1 VDLGSVAIIAV
12 VAGVAGGAVGA
23 ALVGTV
29 EGLLRQRAAHMDHGT
44 QDARGQWRGWRVS
57 TRRTSYQPPT
67 SPRQELDP
75 DARNVVTLARHEAIQ
90 CGHSHIGTEHFAI
103 ALRQYSTPAL
113 DRIWN
118 RLAVD
123 PEALRRRI
131 EAAVPPSPTDRVPT
145 HLSTTPRMGTIFAMA
160 NVLAAKRKRDQ
171 VSPELLLLALAE
183 EGDGVGAQ
191 VLASLG
197 ATSQRIREI
206 VDGPAL

>member
-44 QDARGQWRGWRVS
+44 QDTRGQWRGWRVS
-57 TRRTSYQPPT
+57 TRGTSYQPPT
-67 SPRQELDP
+67 SPRPELDP

-160 NVLAAKRKRDQ
+160 NALAAKRKRDQ

-206 VDGPAL
+206 VDGPAS

>member
-1 VDLGSVAIIAV
+1 MNIFDSAII
-12 VAGVAGGAVGA
+12 VAAVAGGITGALVALVVSLGVIRAQRHLGGTTVGA
-23 ALVGTV
+23 PHANS
-29 EGLLRQRAAHMDHGT
+29 E
-44 QDARGQWRGWRVS
+44 WRTPSG
-57 TRRTSYQPPT
+57 
-67 SPRQELDP
+67 
-75 DARNVVTLARHEAIQ
+75 TLARHEAIQ

-160 NVLAAKRKRDQ
+160 NALAAKRKRDQ

-206 VDGPAL
+206 VDGPAS